1 MIKDTNSVI
10 LNNSPENPNLELL
23 HSLREATEGLVYLTE
38 SDAPYEIYL
47 WETAKLGELNF
58 ETLLN
63 TFGYLRE
70 LNSNEFDEFIN
81 GDLSNLKHLQ
91 LVSNNRETIY
101 YRTVNIERQV
111 IKNFRNIL
119 SQINPYLTNIK
130 ILRLMDFYILISNTP
145 SSGLLGISTDFNFE
159 DWFHDDRDDRELCL
173 DDLAAEDHKLAS
185 ILEKVTSN
193 ICLGF
198 SNIEE
203 IYYVWRMAETK
214 LSLFQNL
221 IPDMAF
227 MGVSGVG
234 EEGFDSPL
242 IFDSFWENDE
252 DRDRYQ
258 KNVMK
263 RNVKEMKNREKEAND
278 LVELNLTD
286 LKLYQIYNFLLDDEV
301 NGNYILYYSGQ
312 TQNGDRILIKTGA
325 VWT

>member
-1 MIKDTNSVI
+1 MIKDSNSVI
-10 LNNSPENPNLELL
+10 LNNSPENSNLELL
-23 HSLREATEGLVYLTE
+23 HSLRKATEGLVYLTE

-47 WETAKLGELNF
+47 WETAKLGELNL

-63 TFGYLRE
+63 TFGYSRE

-91 LVSNNRETIY
+91 LISNNRESIY
-101 YRTVNIERQV
+101 YGTVNVERQV

-159 DWFHDDRDDRELCL
+159 DWFHDYRDDRELCL
-173 DDLAAEDHKLAS
+173 DDLAAEDRKLAS
-185 ILEKVTSN
+185 ILDDATSN
-193 ICLGF
+193 ICLRP
-198 SNIEE
+198 SDIEE
-203 IYYVWRMAETK
+203 IYFVWRVVETK
-214 LSLFQNL
+214 RSLFENL
-221 IPDMAF
+221 IPDMTF
-227 MGVSGVG
+227 MGVYGVG

-242 IFDSFWENDE
+242 IFDSFLENDE

-278 LVELNLTD
+278 LVELNLTN
-286 LKLYQIYNFLLDDEV
+286 LKLYQIYNFLPDYEV

-312 TQNGDRILIKTGA
+312 AQNGDQILIKTGA
-325 VWT
+325 TWT

>member
-1 MIKDTNSVI
+1 MTQDSNPVI
-10 LNNSPENPNLELL
+10 FNNSPENPNLELFHNL
-23 HSLREATEGLVYLTE
+23 QKATEGLVCLSE

-58 ETLLN
+58 ETLLK

-91 LVSNNRETIY
+91 LVSNNRESVY
-101 YRTVNIERQV
+101 YRTVNVEREV
-111 IKNFRNIL
+111 IQNFRNIL

-145 SSGLLGISTDFNFE
+145 SGGVLGISTDFNFE
-159 DWFHDDRDDRELCL
+159 DFDDEREDRELCI
-173 DDLAAEDHKLAS
+173 DDLPAEDHKLAS
-185 ILEKVTSN
+185 TLEKVSSN

-203 IYYVWRMAETK
+203 IYFVWRIVESK

-221 IPDMAF
+221 IPEMSF
-227 MGVSGVG
+227 MSVSGGDEGYNVLPIFESFLEMEG
-234 EEGFDSPL
+234 KTVRYHEECL
-242 IFDSFWENDE
+242 EVNAE
-252 DRDRYQ
+252 A
-258 KNVMK
+258 
-263 RNVKEMKNREKEAND
+263 MKNKEKEANN

-286 LKLYQIYNFLLDDEV
+286 VKMYQIYNFLLDDEV

-312 TQNGDRILIKTGA
+312 TQNGDLILIKTGA